1 MANLTI
7 RNLDDDLKSLLRV
20 RAAQHGCSMEQE
32 VRDILRSAVQ
42 PSPAA
47 SDFAERIHNRFAGL
61 DAESLPIPK
70 RRAIRVPTL
79 PRD

>member
-20 RAAQHGCSMEQE
+20 RAARHGCSMEQE

-42 PSPAA
+42 PSPAT

-70 RRAIRVPTL
+70 RRAIRAPML
-79 PRD
+79 PKD